1 MSKPDV
7 NFTIG
12 ADGSA
17 FAGALGKL
25 QEPLNK
31 IGQAFMGLQGIAA
44 GLRTAFS
51 AAMVPI
57 QAFGAVENVQTSME
71 VLLGNKDAAESLTRS
86 LQSMA
91 TNGVVSFEA
100 LHRAARPLTNVFRS
114 VGGGQHFGCVL
125 RMLNSY

>member
-1 MSKPDV
+1 M

-86 LQSMA
+86 LQRMSTCPAPLRRRGKCSAMMVAGNAVRQMKA
-91 TNGVVSFEA
+91 TVKARVCIVVS
-100 LHRAARPLTNVFRS
+100 V
-114 VGGGQHFGCVL
+114 
-125 RMLNSY
+125 